1 MDSNTLK
8 ARIVADVS
16 GLKKGMV
23 EAAESLDHLTEA
35 ERRAIQEAK
44 KLQKHNE
51 NVNRSYQ
58 GLSRSTGASTVVFQ
72 EFNRV
77 IQDAPFGMMG
87 VGNNLQQLASNF
99 GALAT
104 KSGGTGN
111 AIKIAM
117 KSMVVG
123 INPVIL
129 AVTAITTALTLME
142 MGAFKSKD
150 TVKSFAEEL
159 ETFKGTLD
167 AVTRATL
174 EGAGNAAKEAQAFQ
188 LLTMQAENA
197 NIPMKVRLEAV
208 DKLQKDYPDYLKNLT
223 SEQILTGDVGTA
235 YGDLTKQIIATAKAR
250 AFSDE
255 IAKNSMTI
263 LTTEAR
269 LMERVNK
276 LAELDRQR
284 SKIQDSGQATSV
296 ATAGGLM
303 ETEAGNRLS
312 KIQGEINDLI
322 KEQLVDVAE
331 VSKINDVNL
340 TLQESITGQ
349 IENGAKF
356 TKETAD
362 GMDKVKTAAELTAD
376 AFKTFSKAQGE
387 VNRIFFAEGK
397 FAYEEFNDQLKE
409 ALATQK
415 KFEELAAGIVTADEK
430 KKDPFGVNNV
440 DFTKGFKPKVEKADV
455 YDPSEELDAIAA
467 KAKMTEAAFDGLGSA
482 ISRAFGGGNEWGAFL
497 SGFIKFAGEVIARN
511 FAITQ
516 SNMIAGAS
524 ATGAASGP
532 AAAFVTPGLIT
543 AGLALAGSLF
553 AALMGGKASGGAGG
567 AASGASKNYGLPKRE
582 KGGPVSAGQAYIV
595 GEKRPE
601 VFVPRTSGM
610 ILPRV
615 SDYASNTSASGSG
628 RASSKMKIEVYGV
641 ISNEAIKIS
650 NKRGERKA
658 NKT

>member
-35 ERRAIQEAK
+35 ERRAIQEAR
-44 KLQKHNE
+44 KLQKHNDA
-51 NVNRSYQ
+51 VNRSYQ

-150 TVKSFAEEL
+150 EVKSFAEEL
-159 ETFKGTLD
+159 EAFKNTLS
-167 AVTRATL
+167 AVSRATL
-174 EGAGNAAKEAQAFQ
+174 EGAGNADKQIGSFK
-188 LLTMQAENA
+188 LLVMQAESL
-197 NIPMKVRLEAV
+197 KKSDEDRLEAV
-208 DKLQKDYPDYLKNLT
+208 RELQKTYPEYLSNL
-223 SEQILTGDVGTA
+223 SDEQILTGQVGDA
-235 YGDLTKQIIATAKAR
+235 YDDLTKSLIATAKAK
-250 AFSDE
+250 AFMDE
-255 IAKNSMTI
+255 IGKNSIAIRTVEI
-263 LTTEAR
+263 R
-269 LMERVNK
+269 LMERVAK
-276 LAELDRQR
+276 LADLDLQR
-284 SKIQDSGQATSV
+284 SKIKASGQATSV
-296 ATAGGLM
+296 ATASGLV

-312 KIQGEINDLI
+312 KIQGEINGLI
-322 KEQLVDVAE
+322 KEQIVDVAE
-331 VSKINDVNL
+331 VTAINKVNL
-340 TLQESITGQ
+340 DLTEGITNQLG
-349 IENGAKF
+349 EGAKF
-356 TKETAD
+356 TKTIVED
-362 GMDKVKTAAELTAD
+362 VDKLKTKAQLATE
-376 AFKTFSKAQGE
+376 AFKMFSDAQSE
-387 VNRIFFAEGK
+387 VNRRFFADGK
-397 FAYEEFNDQLKE
+397 AAYDMFDAQIKE

-415 KFEELAAGIVTADEK
+415 KFEELVGKIAKDDADK
-430 KKDPFGVNNV
+430 YGLKIK
-440 DFTKGFKPKVEKADV
+440 DFTGGFKPKVEKADV

-553 AALMGGKASGGAGG
+553 AALKSGGTAGG
-567 AASGASKNYGLPKRE
+567 ASVGSGASKNYGLPKRE

-601 VFVPRTSGM
+601 VFVPKTSGM